1 MPRAAPF
8 GSKLTKVNMYSS
20 PLLPNQKKVRNM
32 EKILIVEDDEMVRCG
47 IEDVLKMRD
56 WNTETASTF
65 AEGMKNKL
73 FPGLENLRKMI

>member
-1 MPRAAPF
+1 
-8 GSKLTKVNMYSS
+8 
-20 PLLPNQKKVRNM
+20 M

-65 AEGMKNKL
+65 AEGMEIQFYFYQHMTAKDTLLKAL
-73 FPGLENLRKMI
+73 KPAVMIMS

>member
-1 MPRAAPF
+1 
-8 GSKLTKVNMYSS
+8 
-20 PLLPNQKKVRNM
+20 M

-65 AEGMKNKL
+65 AEGMKKIKANKYML
-73 FPGLENLRKMI
+73 YILDMKLPDGNGITLCREIRKKTC

>member
-1 MPRAAPF
+1 
-8 GSKLTKVNMYSS
+8 
-20 PLLPNQKKVRNM
+20 M

-73 FPGLENLRKMI
+73 FPGLVNVRKMI

>member
-1 MPRAAPF
+1 
-8 GSKLTKVNMYSS
+8 
-20 PLLPNQKKVRNM
+20 M

-73 FPGLENLRKMI
+73 FPGLVN